1 MGLTGRVQQP
11 GLGAVVAFISMA
23 LRYHR
28 RFARVDFRAPGVLA
42 DQLLGEGASSAYD
55 LPRARG

>member
-11 GLGAVVAFISMA
+11 GLGALAFISMA

-28 RFARVDFRAPGVLA
+28 RFARVDFRAPGVLT
-42 DQLLGEGASSAYD
+42 DQLLGEGALPTYD